1 MPAGE
6 GDGLGDVPAVIL
18 GKGQRIEGK
27 AGALPREPRHLRLRR
42 LRTASGEHEREA
54 RRVDGAG
61 GTGPS
66 APMPKLTPSP
76 RATPLPPVTSACPAQ
91 AAPMA
96 RRSASDS
103 ASQTSHGVPCA
114 ASSSIRALTASTP
127 SRTVSSGTS
136 PLLREDCASMSRMRF
151 ASVMGVSGWLRMEV
165 SCSSLSPTKR

>member
-27 AGALPREPRHLRLRR
+27 AGALLREPRHLRLRR

-76 RATPLPPVTSACPAQ
+76 RGHAAAAHDQRVPGAGLADGPQIRVGQRVADEPRRALRRKFIHTGFDGFDAFPDGFQRNQPAF
-91 AAPMA
+91 A
-96 RRSASDS
+96 RR
-103 ASQTSHGVPCA
+103 
-114 ASSSIRALTASTP
+114 
-127 SRTVSSGTS
+127 
-136 PLLREDCASMSRMRF
+136 LRVR
-151 ASVMGVSGWLRMEV
+151 
-165 SCSSLSPTKR
+165 